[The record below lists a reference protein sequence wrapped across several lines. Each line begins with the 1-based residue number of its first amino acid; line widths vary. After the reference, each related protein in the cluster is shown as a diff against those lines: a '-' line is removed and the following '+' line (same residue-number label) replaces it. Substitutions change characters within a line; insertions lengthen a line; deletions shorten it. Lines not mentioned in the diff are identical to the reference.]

1 MSGKELEA
9 RAGKEAILALIT
21 FAIICLLVAL
31 LSGCGTTSTVT
42 TYDKDGKIQTIE
54 YVDADIVGSIMQ
66 STKDKSVFV
75 WESGW
80 LFYIK
85 GSPGTYENPTPTLV
99 LLGGKIDKG
108 YASIHKDHL
117 KLNFSG
123 LAKVIEA
130 TNKTLTISPQGAT
143 EVTK

>member
-9 RAGKEAILALIT
+9 RARKEAVLALIT

-42 TYDKDGKIQTIE
+42 TYDTDGKIQTIE

-108 YASIHKDHL
+108 YISIHKDHQNT
-117 KLNFSG
+117 NFTG

-130 TNKTLTISPQGAT
+130 TNKTLSISANGAS
-143 EVTK
+143 EAK